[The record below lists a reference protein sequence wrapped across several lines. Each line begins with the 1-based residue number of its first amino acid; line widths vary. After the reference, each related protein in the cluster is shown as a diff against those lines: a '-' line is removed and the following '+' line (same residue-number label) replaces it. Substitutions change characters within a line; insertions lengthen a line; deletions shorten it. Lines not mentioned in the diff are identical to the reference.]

1 MSRSR
6 LEEVTAVLIEQLQQI
21 VGTDGVL
28 IGANVTARTVSWLDH
43 SPCQALAVVRPAN
56 TEQVSRVMAACH
68 AAGQPVVPMGGL
80 TGLVRGCVAGPG
92 EIGLSLERMH
102 RIEAVDTVGR
112 TITVEAGVPL
122 QKVQEAAEQHGL
134 LYPVDFGAR
143 GSAHIGG
150 SVATNAGGN
159 GVIRYGMT
167 RDSVLGLEA
176 VLADGTVIPAMNRM
190 LKNNAAYDIK
200 QLFIG
205 TEGTL
210 GIVTRLVL
218 RLREQPRSTQ
228 TALVACTH
236 FEDVTRLL
244 KHMDGVLG
252 GALTAF
258 EVMWNEFYRLVTT
271 PPSKGIPPLPQD
283 HPYYV
288 LVEATGG
295 SESRDQPQF
304 EEAVGAAIEAGFV
317 ADAVVATSQ
326 GQRDALWA
334 LRDDVEAFFRMG
346 MPVTFD
352 VSLPVAAMEGYVQE
366 IVARLE
372 DEWPAYRRFVFGHLG
387 DGNLH
392 IIAAGPPSTEARHGI
407 ERCVYE
413 PLAARGGSVSA
424 EHGIGLEKQPWL
436 ELCRT
441 PVEIELMRKIKQ
453 ALDPKGILNPGRVL
467 PDAAS
472 TRAGNEGRVD

>member
-1 MSRSR
+1 M
-6 LEEVTAVLIEQLQQI
+6 LIERLAAI
-21 VGTDGVL
+21 VGREGLLT
-28 IGANVTARTVSWLDH
+28 GADVAARPVSWADH
-43 SPCQALAVVRPAN
+43 SPCRALAIARPAS
-56 TEQVSRVMAACH
+56 TEQVAAVLATCH
-68 AAGQPVVPMGGL
+68 AAGQPVVTLGGL

-102 RIEAVDTVGR
+102 AIEAIDPVGR
-112 TITVEAGVPL
+112 TMTVQAGVPL
-122 QKVQEAAEQHGL
+122 QRVQDEAEKHGL

-150 SVATNAGGN
+150 TAATNAGGN

-190 LKNNAAYDIK
+190 IKNNAAYDLK

-210 GIVTRLVL
+210 GVVTRLVL
-218 RLREQPRSTQ
+218 RLREAPRSTQ
-228 TALVACTH
+228 TALVACAR

-244 KHMDGVLG
+244 KHMDGALG
-252 GALTAF
+252 GAMSAF
-258 EVMWNEFYRLVTT
+258 EVMWNEFYRMVTT
-271 PPSKGIPPLPQD
+271 PPAKGTPPLEQAYS
-283 HPYYV
+283 HYV
-288 LVEATGG
+288 LVESTGG
-295 SESRDQPQF
+295 DESRDQAQF
-304 EEAVGAAIEAGFV
+304 EDAVGAALEAGFAV
-317 ADAVVATSQ
+317 DAVVATSKA
-326 GQRDALWA
+326 QREALWE
-334 LRDDVEAFFRMG
+334 LRDDVEQIFRMG

-352 VSLPVAAMEGYVQE
+352 VSLPIGDMEGYVNE
-366 IVARLE
+366 VVARLGA
-372 DEWPAYRRFVFGHLG
+372 EWPAYRRFVFGHLG

-392 IIAAGPPSTEARHGI
+392 IIAAGPPSAEARHGI

-441 PVEIELMRKIKQ
+441 PPELALMRTLKQ

-467 PDAAS
+467 A
-472 TRAGNEGRVD
+472 

>member
-1 MSRSR
+1 M
-6 LEEVTAVLIEQLQQI
+6 LIEQLREI
-21 VGTDGVL
+21 VGDDGVL
-28 IGANVTARTVSWLDH
+28 TGADVTARPVSWADH
-43 SPCQALAVVRPAN
+43 TPCQALAIVRPAS
-56 TEQVSRVMAACH
+56 TKQVSQVMAACH

-92 EIGLSLERMH
+92 EIALSLERMH
-102 RIEAVDTVGR
+102 RIEAVDPIGR
-112 TITVEAGVPL
+112 TITLEAGVPL
-122 QKVQEAAEQHGL
+122 QKVQDEAERHGL

-167 RDSVLGLEA
+167 RESVLGLEA

-190 LKNNAAYDIK
+190 IKNNAAYDIK
-200 QLFIG
+200 HLFIG

-228 TALVACTH
+228 TALVACAR

-244 KHMDGVLG
+244 KHMDAALG

-258 EVMWNEFYRLVTT
+258 EVMWNEFYRMVTT
-271 PPSKGIPPLPQD
+271 PPSKGTPPLPQD
-283 HPYYV
+283 YDYYV

-295 SESRDQPQF
+295 SEVRDQAQF
-304 EEAVGAAIEAGFV
+304 EEAVGAAIEAEYV
-317 ADAVVATSQ
+317 ADAIIATSSA
-326 GQRDALWA
+326 QRDSLWA
-334 LRDDVEAFFRMG
+334 LRDDVEGFFRMG

-352 VSLPVAAMEGYVQE
+352 ISLPIADMEAYVDE
-366 IVARLE
+366 VVARLAA
-372 DEWPAYRRFVFGHLG
+372 EWPAYRRFVFGHLG

-392 IIAAGPPSTEARHGI
+392 IIAAGPPGKEARHGI

-436 ELCRT
+436 ALCRT
-441 PVEIELMRKIKQ
+441 PVEIELMRRMKQ

-467 PDAAS
+467 P
-472 TRAGNEGRVD
+472 G